1 MVLLL
6 ITSCNKVE
14 NKMEGMIP
22 EDAAVV
28 AKIDV
33 SSLIGNL
40 KIEVKDGKIVLPEK
54 FAKMLQE
61 KGESFDKD
69 AEKLLKSGIDFSGSV
84 YFFVPDAKDGSMVV
98 MVPVDDLD
106 KLRQFVSEEDK
117 VTFEAKDG
125 LEVASKGATGYVIKD
140 GILIVTSG
148 FEGKDPAT
156 VVNGFA
162 SLKKNMGDNASIVRA
177 LDAGDDINV
186 YLNTKALKEMA
197 GGQMGRLGSQG
208 DMAKSMLD
216 LMDVKSSALHLSFAD
231 NAWNCRIE
239 NEVDDNGDYAKLVK
253 SVTTKPSTDLL
264 AYMPKAANMGVLN
277 LNIDGEGI
285 LNLDMVKALL
295 GEAGSDPQMA
305 QMIDIFKSVK
315 GPVTVGF
322 ASASLNPEEVNAA
335 LAFKCGK
342 ANELVGMLKQMLS
355 GMYTQNGD
363 EFVFNEKIQGFDA
376 KLGVKGDVVYI
387 KMIHQDFTEN
397 MASVGEA
404 KDVLGSAVA
413 GAFVNL
419 AVDNMQMQFAI
430 SGKDVKQGNF
440 TMNVK
445 ENGKKL
451 SPLEALTF
459 FDRLSRN
466 VKGL

>member
-1 MVLLL
+1 
-6 ITSCNKVE
+6 
-14 NKMEGMIP
+14 
-22 EDAAVV
+22 
-28 AKIDV
+28 
-33 SSLIGNL
+33 
-40 KIEVKDGKIVLPEK
+40 
-54 FAKMLQE
+54 
-61 KGESFDKD
+61 
-69 AEKLLKSGIDFSGSV
+69 
-84 YFFVPDAKDGSMVV
+84 
-98 MVPVDDLD
+98 
-106 KLRQFVSEEDK
+106 
-117 VTFEAKDG
+117 
-125 LEVASKGATGYVIKD
+125 
-140 GILIVTSG
+140 
-148 FEGKDPAT
+148 
-156 VVNGFA
+156 
-162 SLKKNMGDNASIVRA
+162 
-177 LDAGDDINV
+177 
-186 YLNTKALKEMA
+186 
-197 GGQMGRLGSQG
+197 
-208 DMAKSMLD
+208 
-216 LMDVKSSALHLSFAD
+216 
-231 NAWNCRIE
+231 
-239 NEVDDNGDYAKLVK
+239 
-253 SVTTKPSTDLL
+253 
-264 AYMPKAANMGVLN
+264 
-277 LNIDGEGI
+277 
-285 LNLDMVKALL
+285 MVKALL